1 MGADRGV
8 TAKATSMTDYYVIAH
23 PCDLSDEGLALA
35 LDRLHGEIGVNG
47 LAVWAAAPESTRIRG
62 RGINPRLLRSRGGLF
77 FLPDESRYHS
87 TRLKPVTSE
96 RLKSRD
102 VFSQIMDGCDRRGL
116 KVRALVS
123 ASRTGRL
130 PGKYPAMTCKNAL
143 GDDSEVSFCLAHP
156 DVQAYLTALLIDL
169 TCAGS
174 LSGVILADFEIFWAE
189 ANDPRI
195 AADLNIGVIGQRL
208 LGLCFCESCR
218 QGATLAGVEVDKAIN
233 TVRLVLDRCLEA
245 RTPVSA
251 DWEALLEDQPALAA
265 FLRFQNE
272 ALMSLMSRL
281 RKASSHALL
290 LLEGEPGI
298 PWATSTFADPAVR
311 PIRSLDTLDLNEVER
326 QGVTAAEQAELCVT
340 TQALRHAT
348 SADLVA
354 FFQKAAEWGV
364 SAILVD
370 GYGKLA
376 ERDLNGLRQAIRF
389 ARRSSAS

>member
-1 MGADRGV
+1 
-8 TAKATSMTDYYVIAH
+8 MTDYYAVAH
-23 PCDLSDEGLALA
+23 PCDLLDEDLALA

-47 LAVWAAAPESTRIRG
+47 LAVWAAAPESAWIRG

-77 FLPDESRYHS
+77 FLPDESRYHL

-102 VFSQIMDGCDRRGL
+102 VFSQITDGCDQRGL

-123 ASRTGRL
+123 ASRAGRL

-143 GDDSEVSFCLAHP
+143 GDDSQVSLCLAHP
-156 DVQAYLTALLIDL
+156 DVQAYLTALVTDL
-169 TCAGS
+169 TSERS
-174 LSGVILADFEIFWAE
+174 LAGVILADFEIFWAE
-189 ANDPRI
+189 ADDPRI
-195 AADLNIGVIGQRL
+195 AADLNIGVGGRRL

-218 QGATLAGVEVDKAIN
+218 QGATLAGVDVDKAID
-233 TVRLVLDRCLEA
+233 TVRLALDRWFPA

-251 DWEALLEDQPALAA
+251 DGQALLEVQPALAA
-265 FLRFQNE
+265 FLRFQDE
-272 ALMSLMSRL
+272 TLMRLKSRL
-281 RKASSHALL
+281 REASSHTLF
-290 LLEGEPGI
+290 LLEGEPGT

-311 PIRSLDTLDLNEVER
+311 PIRSLDTVNLNELER
-326 QGVTAAEQAELCVT
+326 QGVTAPEQSELCVT

-348 SADLVA
+348 SADLVS
-354 FFQKAAEWGV
+354 FFQKATEWGV

-376 ERDLNGLRQAIRF
+376 ERDLNALRQAIRF